1 MLNVCNSI
9 ESADFTKC
17 EFFSSPVNVFCGVI
31 CKIDCFSHK
40 MCSMGY
46 QVHAWSHILTTVITY
61 KENPTFSRSE
71 L

>member
-1 MLNVCNSI
+1 MNVCNYI

-17 EFFSSPVNVFCGVI
+17 ERFFFVVNVFCGVI
-31 CKIDCFSHK
+31 YKIVCFSQK

-46 QVHAWSHILTTVITY
+46 QVHAWSHIVTTFITY